1 MFCYAGVGCVTRST
15 AEVAAA
21 TERTKT
27 LGADVERYMTQW
39 RQAKA
44 LYEEEVM
51 KHAENIKKM
60 QVRRFISE
68 TRPPPQEN
76 PTSRG

>member
-1 MFCYAGVGCVTRST
+1 M
-15 AEVAAA
+15 AAL
-21 TERTKT
+21 TERGGS
-27 LGADVERYMTQW
+27 LAADVERYMTQW

-60 QVRRFISE
+60 QGLEAKATAAAALVRDAERRAADALAELSASQVSE
-68 TRPPPQEN
+68 
-76 PTSRG
+76 